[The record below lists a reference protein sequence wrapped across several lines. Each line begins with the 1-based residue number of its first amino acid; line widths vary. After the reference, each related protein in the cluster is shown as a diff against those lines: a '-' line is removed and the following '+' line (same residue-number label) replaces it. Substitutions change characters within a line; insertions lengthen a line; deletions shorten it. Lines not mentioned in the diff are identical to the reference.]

1 MVITRKKYAI
11 VDLINVTSTV
21 TGEIVSDY
29 PLAEALKADGVEN
42 GMFLHPNH
50 VAQEVQLVAGDSQD
64 EGKELY
70 IKLEEARKA
79 ANEVFDAGQ
88 EPRNQFKVMDY
99 PRLFK
104 LVNGN
109 VFETNAVNGELAA
122 GNYATITD
130 GFIVAGG
137 DATTSPFLCQEE
149 VILNNGEQGYRFVV
163 INERL

>member
-70 IKLEEARKA
+70 INWTE
-79 ANEVFDAGQ
+79 EVFYTGQ

-149 VILNNGEQGYRFVV
+149 VILNNGEPGYRFVV
-163 INERL
+163 INERLGG

>member
-11 VDLINVTSTV
+11 VDLINVASTV
-21 TGEIVSDY
+21 TGEIVSEY

-50 VAQEVQLVAGDSQD
+50 IAQEVQLVAGGSQD

-70 IKLEEARKA
+70 INWTEEI
-79 ANEVFDAGQ
+79 FYTGQ
-88 EPRNQFKVMDY
+88 EPRNQFKAMDY

-104 LVNGN
+104 LVNGDA
-109 VFETNAVNGELAA
+109 FETNAVNGELAA
-122 GNYATITD
+122 GQYATIED

-137 DATTSPFLCQEE
+137 DAETSPLLCQEE
-149 VILNNGEQGYRFVV
+149 VVLNNGEQGYRFIV
-163 INERL
+163 INEKLGE

>member
-11 VDLINVTSTV
+11 VDLINVASTV
-21 TGEIVSDY
+21 TGEIVSEY

-70 IKLEEARKA
+70 INWTE
-79 ANEVFDAGQ
+79 EVFYTGQ
-88 EPRNQFKVMDY
+88 EPRNQFKAMDY

-104 LVNGN
+104 LVNGDA
-109 VFETNAVNGELAA
+109 FETNAVNGELAA
-122 GNYATITD
+122 GDYATITD
-130 GFIVAGG
+130 GFIVAGV
-137 DATTSPFLCQEE
+137 DAETAPLLCQEE
-149 VILNNGEQGYRFVV
+149 VVLNNGEQGYRFIV

>member
-11 VDLINVTSTV
+11 VDLINVASTV
-21 TGEIVSDY
+21 TGEIVSEY

-70 IKLEEARKA
+70 INWTEEI
-79 ANEVFDAGQ
+79 FYTGQ
-88 EPRNQFKVMDY
+88 EPRNQFKAMDY

-104 LVNGN
+104 LVNGDA
-109 VFETNAVNGELAA
+109 FETNAVNGELAA
-122 GNYATITD
+122 GDYATITD
-130 GFIVAGG
+130 GFIVAGV
-137 DATTSPFLCQEE
+137 DAETSPLLCQEE
-149 VILNNGEQGYRFVV
+149 VVLNNGEQGYRFIV
-163 INERL
+163 INEKLGK

>member
-11 VDLINVTSTV
+11 VDLINVASTV
-21 TGEIVSDY
+21 TGEIVSEY

-70 IKLEEARKA
+70 INWTEEI
-79 ANEVFDAGQ
+79 FYTGQ
-88 EPRNQFKVMDY
+88 EPRNQFKAMDY

-104 LVNGN
+104 LVNGDA
-109 VFETNAVNGELAA
+109 FETNAVNGELAA
-122 GNYATITD
+122 GQYATIAD

-137 DATTSPFLCQEE
+137 DAETAPLLCQEE
-149 VILNNGEQGYRFVV
+149 VVLNNGEQGYRFIV
-163 INERL
+163 INEKLGE

>member
-70 IKLEEARKA
+70 INWTE
-79 ANEVFDAGQ
+79 EVFYTGQ
-88 EPRNQFKVMDY
+88 EPRNQFKAMDY

-104 LVNGN
+104 LVNGDP
-109 VFETNAVNGELAA
+109 FETNAVNGELAA
-122 GNYATITD
+122 GDYAKITN
-130 GFIVAGG
+130 GFIVKDESGA
-137 DATTSPFLCQEE
+137 AATSPLLCQEE
-149 VILNNGEQGYRFVV
+149 VVLNNGEQGYRFIV